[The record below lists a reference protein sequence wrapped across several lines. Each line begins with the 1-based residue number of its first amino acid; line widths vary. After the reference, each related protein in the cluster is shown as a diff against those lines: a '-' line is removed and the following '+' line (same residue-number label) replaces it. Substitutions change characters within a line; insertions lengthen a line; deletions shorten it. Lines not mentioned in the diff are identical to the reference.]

1 MFSKQAPSQ
10 HARFRTGVW
19 LGPLGFFVTL
29 LLPIFPDAST
39 QNMAAIALWM
49 VIWWVTEALPLA
61 ATALLPILLFPLM
74 GITKGKEITAV
85 YMNSTIFLF
94 LGGFILALA
103 MERWNL
109 HKRIA
114 LKVIRIFYGSP
125 ALMILGFMLTS
136 AGLSMWISNTATA
149 TMLLP
154 IGLAVYKQL
163 ETQLNKEQKQALI
176 TALMLGIAYSC
187 SIGGA
192 STLIGTPPNMALQRI
207 FAISFPDAPEIAFGQ
222 WLIFMLPLSFTLL
235 ILTWQIIVFRYIRKR
250 VPAISYDIEASQGK
264 KTSLS
269 YEEKVV
275 ACVFTLTALA
285 WVFRKDLIIGSFSLP
300 GWSRLLPHPS
310 YIDDGTIAIAAAL
323 VLFLFPTRNREK
335 YQNIIDVSIIP
346 KLPWHIILLFGGGF
360 ALATGFAESG
370 LSGFIGQQFLGLKDV
385 APMVLIG
392 VLSLSVVFLTEVTSN
407 TATAEMLLPLVAS
420 IATVIHLHPLL
431 LMLPVAMAS
440 SMAFMMPVATPPN
453 AIVFGSGQLKIK
465 DMVVTGFILNILAI
479 MLITLTVYF
488 LAPLMFDIH
497 LDQLPEWAQ
506 ENVQSKALE

>member
-1 MFSKQAPSQ
+1 MKNQQALKGKP
-10 HARFRTGVW
+10 RFPIGIW
-19 LGPLGFFVTL
+19 LGPLSFFITL
-29 LLPIFPDAST
+29 LLPIFPNDST

-61 ATALLPILLFPLM
+61 ATALLPIILFPLM
-74 GITKGKEITAV
+74 GITKGKEVAAV

-109 HKRIA
+109 HQRIA
-114 LKVIRIFYGSP
+114 LTVIRIFRGSP

-154 IGLAVYKQL
+154 IGLAVFKQL
-163 ETQLNKEQKQALI
+163 ENQLDADQKQALI
-176 TALMLGIAYSC
+176 TALMLAIAYSC
-187 SIGGA
+187 SIGGV

-222 WLIFMLPLSFTLL
+222 WLIFILPLSFTLL
-235 ILTWQIIVFRYIRKR
+235 LLAWQLIVFRYIRKK
-250 VPAISYDIEASQGK
+250 VPAISYDFNKVQGGK
-264 KTSLS
+264 LPLS

-275 ACVFTLTALA
+275 GSVFTLTALA
-285 WVFRKDLIIGSFSLP
+285 WIFRKDLVIGSFSLP
-300 GWSRLLPHPS
+300 GWSHFLAHPS
-310 YIDDGTIAIAAAL
+310 YIDDGTIAIAAA
-323 VLFLFPTRNREK
+323 VILFLIPTRNKEN
-335 YQNIIDVSIIP
+335 YQSIIDVSIIP

-360 ALATGFAESG
+360 ALATGFAKSG
-370 LSGFIGQQFLGLKDV
+370 LSGFIGQQFLSLGDTP
-385 APMVLIG
+385 PMLLIG
-392 VLSLSVVFLTEVTSN
+392 ALSLGVVFLTEVTSN

-420 IATVIHLHPLL
+420 IASVIHLHPLL

-453 AIVFGSGQLKIK
+453 AIVFGSGHLKIK
-465 DMVVTGFILNILAI
+465 DMIKTGLILNLLAI
-479 MLITLTVYF
+479 VLITLTVYF
-488 LAPLMFDIH
+488 LAPLMFDID
-497 LDQLPEWAQ
+497 LEKMPEWAKT
-506 ENVQSKALE
+506 NVILPDK